1 MKTWVAILLA
11 AMMVFCL
18 AACSKKE
25 DANGGN
31 ANVVPSKNVSSSQ
44 NTDVQTDEANA
55 QTLKSLIASEFMNNP
70 DTFDTSAT
78 YYLTADGRWLQLTS
92 DCAMEYVSDKY
103 KANGYISGSCNKE
116 GVVTVNCSGV
126 SGGGN
131 A

>member
-1 MKTWVAILLA
+1 MKKWVAILLA

-18 AACSKKE
+18 AACSNKGEQTDGTASETATKSAASLE
-25 DANGGN
+25 N
-31 ANVVPSKNVSSSQ
+31 ANIQ
-44 NTDVQTDEANA
+44 ADEANA
-55 QTLKSLIASEFMNNP
+55 QTLKSLLASEFMNNP